1 MLSECLQSRR
11 LQWPTL
17 CHLIVDRDT
26 MGKVMDC
33 GLHVIV
39 GVPGSCKRV
48 GKFVMQPWNFILDFD
63 ESGWF
68 NGNKEFVVTI
78 LSHFS

>member
-48 GKFVMQPWNFILDFD
+48 GKFVMQPGTSYWTWMNLAGSMAIRNL
-63 ESGWF
+63 
-68 NGNKEFVVTI
+68 
-78 LSHFS
+78 LSQY